1 MTAESTPVE
10 VIDAHQ
16 HIWTLARA
24 DYPWMDP
31 GDAVLHRDFLIDEAV
46 SQLDAAG
53 VSGTVLVQSADNAED
68 SEVMFDAARANARV
82 RGVVAWVPLDDAVE
96 AGRMLDRWSAEPA
109 FCGIRTLIHTRDDAT
124 WLASAAVDPALRLLV
139 ERGIPLDVIAVNA
152 DHLRSAIA
160 IGERHP
166 GLRMVIDH
174 LGHPPIG
181 AADDGR
187 WSALMAEAAANPAT
201 CAKISGLYM
210 TAGPMDAWTTGD
222 LTPYI
227 DRAVELFGADR
238 LMYGGDWPISELA
251 GGYDR
256 VWRRLSGLIAAYG
269 TDRAARIL
277 SGTAADFYRLGGA
290 AAHAMTPTG
299 VPAEGDTP

>member
-1 MTAESTPVE
+1 
-10 VIDAHQ
+10 
-16 HIWTLARA
+16 
-24 DYPWMDP
+24 
-31 GDAVLHRDFLIDEAV
+31 VLHRDFLIDEAV

-53 VSGTVLVQSADNAED
+53 VAGTVLVQSADNAED
-68 SEVMFDAARANARV
+68 SEVMFEAARTDARV
-82 RGVVAWVPLDDAVE
+82 RGVVAWVPLDDPAE
-96 AGRMLDRWSAEPA
+96 ADRLLERWSAEPA
-109 FCGIRTLIHTRDDAT
+109 FCGIRTLIHTRDDRT
-124 WLASAAVDPALRLLV
+124 WLASAAVTPALRLLA
-139 ERGIPLDVIAVNA
+139 ERGVPLDVIAVNA

-181 AADDGR
+181 AADDGT
-187 WSALMAEAAANPAT
+187 WATLMAEAAASPAI

-210 TAGPMDAWTTGD
+210 TTGPMDAWTTSD
-222 LTPYI
+222 LAPYV

-238 LMYGGDWPISELA
+238 LMYGGDWPICELG
-251 GGYDR
+251 GGYGR
-256 VWRRLSGLIAAYG
+256 VWRGLSSLIAAYG
-269 TDRAARIL
+269 TDRAARML

-290 AAHAMTPTG
+290 AARATTPTG